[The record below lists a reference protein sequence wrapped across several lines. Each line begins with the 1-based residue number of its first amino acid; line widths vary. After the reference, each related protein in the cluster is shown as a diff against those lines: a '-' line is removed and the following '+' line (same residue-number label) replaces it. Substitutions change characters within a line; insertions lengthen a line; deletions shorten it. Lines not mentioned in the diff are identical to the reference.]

1 MSLTNVSTREF
12 RENLKE
18 YFDKAEAGEAV
29 FVKRKNQT
37 FMLLPIDEDIMLTK
51 ETARSHIKD
60 HYKEFVRETAS
71 KFIEEEVRSLIEEKK
86 ANSNN
91 I

>member
-1 MSLTNVSTREF
+1 MYTIKKMHMSLTNVSTREF

-37 FMLLPIDEDIMLTK
+37 
-51 ETARSHIKD
+51 
-60 HYKEFVRETAS
+60 
-71 KFIEEEVRSLIEEKK
+71 
-86 ANSNN
+86 
-91 I
+91 